1 MNEPDNDLPDAQKP
15 YFWKLAHVAPSMG
28 LTPDLM
34 VSAIEAGQLPIRME
48 RFGLRGQVYLARA
61 DVLAY
66 LRQFHPA
73 EGTV

>member
-1 MNEPDNDLPDAQKP
+1 MNDPDDLPDAQRP
-15 YFWKLAHVAPSMG
+15 FFWKLAHVAPAMG

-34 VSAIEAGQLPIRME
+34 VSAIEAGQLPISMK

-66 LRQFHPA
+66 LRSVQA
-73 EGTV
+73 TAGATS